1 MSNDAGNYF
10 LRTDQFGL
18 VAGTCNY
25 FDIVNFAD
33 KRLQKN
39 SNNQTGMS
47 NGMLLMCMIINA
59 LGFAAKPLYLF
70 SNFFDGVDTQVLFGD
85 NFDISKVNDDSLGRM
100 LDALYEYGI
109 EKFYLE
115 FGNHAMERLGYK
127 PEFIHLDSTS
137 FHLHGDKYNNEEP
150 VRISITGKTE
160 ANKKEPVKMV
170 QGYSRDA
177 HPELPQVMMQMIV
190 ENQAGIPLFMKPQ
203 NGNTNDSDGFA
214 KSLNEVESLL
224 TSLKKGVKSPYL
236 VCDAA
241 LYTADNLKDIYA
253 SRENRIKFIT
263 RAPSKIKEVE
273 GMIKRANADGFEM
286 IRDQYSGR
294 MYDFSYAD
302 VPQKI
307 LVVKSD
313 AALER
318 EGKTIDRRAD
328 KELKS
333 FEAELKKLER
343 KKFSCSPDARKALQE
358 IEKKHSR
365 YSVLN
370 GEPEIIEEKH
380 FSKPGRRKKDAEP
393 DSIVYRI
400 KAEAKLN
407 NEAVEREKKEAG
419 CFVIATN
426 DTQRN
431 WTMEELL
438 DGYKSQQRV
447 ERGFRFLKDPEFFAD
462 SIFLKT
468 PERIEALLMVMV
480 TTLFV
485 YSATEYLLRKNLK
498 EKKMTVSHQTGKP
511 ISNPTM
517 RWILMIFDMK
527 ATGRF
532 FADGK
537 LVGCSNLTKDQQTVV
552 EALGDAWTNI
562 YRCFL
567 KKNDVDL
574 QV

>member
-294 MYDFSYAD
+294 MYDFTYAD

-343 KKFSCSPDARKALQE
+343 KKFSCTPDAMKALE
-358 IEKKHSR
+358 
-365 YSVLN
+365 
-370 GEPEIIEEKH
+370 
-380 FSKPGRRKKDAEP
+380 
-393 DSIVYRI
+393 
-400 KAEAKLN
+400 
-407 NEAVEREKKEAG
+407 EREKKYSR
-419 CFVIATN
+419 FTV
-426 DTQRN
+426 
-431 WTMEELL
+431 L
-438 DGYKSQQRV
+438 DG
-447 ERGFRFLKDPEFFAD
+447 EPE
-462 SIFLKT
+462 
-468 PERIEALLMVMV
+468 V
-480 TTLFV
+480 T
-485 YSATEYLLRKNLK
+485 E
-498 EKKMTVSHQTGKP
+498 E
-511 ISNPTM
+511 
-517 RWILMIFDMK
+517 
-527 ATGRF
+527 
-532 FADGK
+532 
-537 LVGCSNLTKDQQTVV
+537 
-552 EALGDAWTNI
+552 
-562 YRCFL
+562 
-567 KKNDVDL
+567 
-574 QV
+574 